1 LVLGLIHWA
10 GYGLALHAPPHIHNY
25 SKHHRRTA
33 GEGTRVNRQV
43 RPNPD
48 TASKR
53 REKIRILHMGPDP
66 TRPGGMS
73 AVLRDLLN
81 SPLADTYQLDVIP
94 TYRTPRPLGRLLAFA
109 RALPSLARW
118 CAGRG
123 RRLVHVHTAV
133 RGSLYRKSLCVAV
146 AKCARRPVVL
156 HVHAGAGDIHEFASR
171 LGPIRLRLFSAAFRA
186 ADRVLSVSTEGARS
200 IERIFGADEVL
211 FVPNAAPRISLRG
224 LQQADGDRS
233 FPVRLLYMGGFADP
247 AKGGAELVRAL
258 PAIASLGPRTEIT
271 LAGPGAP
278 PPELVSL
285 LAADAG
291 IAWAGWLDETAKERA
306 LKTCDVF
313 VMPSLSEGLPVAL
326 LEAMAYGRAIIAS
339 AVGGIVDVLT
349 EGVDAV
355 LVPPADNAELVRAV
369 EALIDDP
376 GRRWSLGANARERAE
391 RLNREDVCDRIDI
404 LYRELLG

>member
-1 LVLGLIHWA
+1 VT
-10 GYGLALHAPPHIHNY
+10 PNQDTP
-25 SKHHRRTA
+25 SERQ
-33 GEGTRVNRQV
+33 GE
-43 RPNPD
+43 
-48 TASKR
+48 
-53 REKIRILHMGPDP
+53 IRILHVGPDP

-81 SPLADTYQLDVIP
+81 SPLADTYHLDVIA

-171 LGPIRLRLFSAAFRA
+171 LGPIRIRLFSAAFRA

-200 IERIFGADEVL
+200 IEQIFGADEVL
-211 FVPNAAPRISLRG
+211 FVPNAAPRVSPEPPLEG
-224 LQQADGDRS
+224 GGDRS
-233 FPVRLLYMGGFADP
+233 HPVRLLYIGGFADP
-247 AKGGAELVRAL
+247 AKGGAALVGAL
-258 PAIASLGPRTEIT
+258 PAIASIRARTEFT
-271 LAGPGAP
+271 LAGPGVP
-278 PPELVSL
+278 PPELVAL
-285 LAADAG
+285 LAGDAG

-306 LKTCDVF
+306 LNNCDVF

-326 LEAMAYGRAIIAS
+326 LEAMAHGKAIVAS
-339 AVGGIVDVLT
+339 AVGGITDVLT
-349 EGVDAV
+349 DGVDAV
-355 LVPPADNAELVRAV
+355 LVPAADNAALVRAV
-369 EALIDDP
+369 EAMIDDP
-376 GRRWSLGANARERAE
+376 GRRSHLAANARERAE
-391 RLNREDVCDRIDI
+391 RLNREDVCDRIDAV
-404 LYRELLG
+404 YRELLA